1 MKRKLIAVLLAATMA
16 VSLAG
21 CGGGDAGTAGDS
33 GSAGADSGA
42 AGEAGGEPYTVT
54 MVLNGTQQPDEERI
68 EAKVNEILEKE
79 LNARLD
85 LVVLPWASAS
95 QQLQLML
102 AGDEK
107 IDIFYTNA
115 TSAVQYMHSGQVMD
129 MAGLIDQY
137 GTNLKEIF
145 GEETLK
151 GNSVGGFLYGVPVQI
166 ERGSIPAI
174 FMRKDLVEKYGIDTS
189 AIKEPK
195 DLEAV
200 FEKVQAGEPD
210 MTMLFS
216 INEGDTPITVC
227 LEGMLWRILILLA
240 R

>member
-1 MKRKLIAVLLAATMA
+1 MKRKLIAVLLAAAMT
-16 VSLAG
+16 VSLAA
-21 CGGGDAGTAGDS
+21 CGGGESGGAGTES
-33 GSAGADSGA
+33 GT

-115 TSAVQYMHSGQVMD
+115 TSAVQYMHSGQIMD
-129 MAGLIDQY
+129 MAGLLDQY
-137 GTNLKEIF
+137 GTNLKEI
-145 GEETLK
+145 GRA
-151 GNSVGGFLYGVPVQI
+151 SCR
-166 ERGSIPAI
+166 ER
-174 FMRKDLVEKYGIDTS
+174 V
-189 AIKEPK
+189 
-195 DLEAV
+195 
-200 FEKVQAGEPD
+200 
-210 MTMLFS
+210 
-216 INEGDTPITVC
+216 
-227 LEGMLWRILILLA
+227 
-240 R
+240 

>member
-42 AGEAGGEPYTVT
+42 AGEEGGEPYTVT

-115 TSAVQYMHSGQVMD
+115 TSAVQYMHSGQIMD

-137 GTNLKEIF
+137 GTNLKGIF

-166 ERGSIPAI
+166 EIGRAH
-174 FMRKDLVEKYGIDTS
+174 V
-189 AIKEPK
+189 
-195 DLEAV
+195 
-200 FEKVQAGEPD
+200 
-210 MTMLFS
+210 
-216 INEGDTPITVC
+216 
-227 LEGMLWRILILLA
+227 
-240 R
+240 